1 MTEREIASK
10 IFFQKS
16 KVLPRQKMWAMMFL
30 LEYKKNIKSLDEIR
44 LSIKKSN
51 LVFSIGDPTQR
62 EMRIEELDSKS
73 EGVRVSFMIRSSK
86 SEEIVDIQD
95 FSEEPQRT
103 KELWQH
109 IEIYRR
115 YRSTKELVY

>member
-1 MTEREIASK
+1 MTEREIVSK

-30 LEYKKNIKSLDEIR
+30 LEYKKNIKSTEELR
-44 LSIKKSN
+44 VSVQKSN

-62 EMRIEELDSKS
+62 EMRIEELDAKS
-73 EGVRVSFMIRSSK
+73 EGVRVSFRIKSSDSK
-86 SEEIVDIQD
+86 EIVDIQD
-95 FSEEPQRT
+95 FSEDPKRT